1 MLINSLITKILYIK
15 HRLVKTLHLK
25 EIIHITF
32 LYDIIWLIQYHHTS
46 CVVFY
51 SLPPIKYHKIIESLI
66 SVDGSRVHNKIFGHL
81 NRKLFSMWQN
91 KNYGISS
98 PTRNFKRIY
107 LFITT
112 YKENTNFLCG
122 FWIFNFTLFINH
134 LIYNVILI
142 YLIK

>member
-1 MLINSLITKILYIK
+1 MEVECTTKYLNTSIENSFQYDRIKIM
-15 HRLVKTLHLK
+15 
-25 EIIHITF
+25 
-32 LYDIIWLIQYHHTS
+32 
-46 CVVFY
+46 
-51 SLPPIKYHKIIESLI
+51 
-66 SVDGSRVHNKIFGHL
+66 GSN
-81 NRKLFSMWQN
+81 
-91 KNYGISS
+91 